1 MKFLFYE
8 LSIATQILS
17 WETEGF
23 PGGSDGKEST
33 CNAGDPGSIPGS
45 GRSPGEGNGYPLQC
59 SCLENSTD
67 WGARWVSLESESERC
82 SVMSNSSW
90 PRGLYSPR
98 SSPEYWSGHSL
109 PFPPPGDLPNPGIKP
124 RSPVLQAD
132 SLPTE
137 LSGKSYLR
145 TKPQSFSL
153 TETRPTHLQHKVV
166 RPATVA
172 LGRVSRTCII

>member
-1 MKFLFYE
+1 MVNKIPFLWTLYSHSNFVLRDWGLPWWLRWQRIHLQCRRPRLDPWVRKIPWRREWLPTPVFLPGEFHRLRSQVGYLRKWKLLSHVQLFMTQNTGVGIPFLF
-8 LSIATQILS
+8 L
-17 WETEGF
+17 
-23 PGGSDGKEST
+23 
-33 CNAGDPGSIPGS
+33 
-45 GRSPGEGNGYPLQC
+45 LQ
-59 SCLENSTD
+59 
-67 WGARWVSLESESERC
+67 
-82 SVMSNSSW
+82 
-90 PRGLYSPR
+90 
-98 SSPEYWSGHSL
+98 
-109 PFPPPGDLPNPGIKP
+109 GDLPIPGIKP

-132 SLPTE
+132 SLPME